1 MSEMQLYKQLGKAVA
16 KRRDDLGLK
25 QDEVA
30 KAIGL
35 ARASLANIE
44 NGRQRILVHQLF
56 RLVTALKLN
65 SITDLVPHTWEFDE
79 DEDVPQLKMRVSS
92 EAQGT
97 DGVTMLTDAQ
107 QAVVQNVVRSVL
119 GPIKGRRTK

>member
-1 MSEMQLYKQLGKAVA
+1 MSEMKFYKQLGKAIA
-16 KRRDDLGLK
+16 NRRGAIGLK

-30 KAIGL
+30 TAIGL

-56 RLVTALKLN
+56 RLVKALKLN
-65 SITDLVPHTWEFDE
+65 SITDLVPQTWEFD
-79 DEDVPQLKMRVSS
+79 DDKDVPQLKMLLNA
-92 EAQGT
+92 EAQGSEGAT
-97 DGVTMLTDAQ
+97 LLTDAQ
-107 QAVVQNVVRSVL
+107 QAVVQNIVRSAL

>member
-1 MSEMQLYKQLGKAVA
+1 MSEMRLYKQLGKTIA
-16 KRRDDLGLK
+16 KRRDDIGLK

-56 RLVTALKLN
+56 RLVQALKLN
-65 SITDLVPHTWEFDE
+65 SITDLVPHTWELDDDE
-79 DEDVPQLKMRVSS
+79 EVPQLKMLVNAG
-92 EAQGT
+92 AQGA
-97 DGVTMLTDAQ
+97 DGVTVLTDAQ
-107 QAVVQNVVRSVL
+107 QAVVQNVVRSAF

>member
-1 MSEMQLYKQLGKAVA
+1 MSEMRLYRQLGKAIA
-16 KRRDDLGLK
+16 KRRDDIGLK
-25 QDEVA
+25 QQEVA

-65 SITDLVPHTWEFDE
+65 SITELVPPTWEFDD
-79 DEDVPQLKMRVSS
+79 DEEAPRLKMRVNAGGQNT
-92 EAQGT
+92 EA
-97 DGVTMLTDAQ
+97 VTVLTDAQ
-107 QAVVQNVVRSVL
+107 QAVVHNVVRSAL
-119 GPIKGRRTK
+119 GPVKRRSTK